1 MNDHRTTCDGSS
13 VQPGALLEISYFTD
27 EFALCNILQYYF
39 GTEED
44 DE

>member
-1 MNDHRTTCDGSS
+1 MGHH
-13 VQPGALLEISYFTD
+13 VQPGALLEISYFKD

-44 DE
+44 AE